1 MGSAMFIVWRESVEA
16 ILVIGILYAWLH
28 DNGYR
33 SGLRWLWAG
42 VAGGVGLAALL
53 GGAMVTV
60 QSQLAG
66 DALEWFQIAIVF
78 IAALLI
84 TQMVLWMRRHGRSL
98 KTDLHGEMARAMS
111 SANLAGVAVVAALA
125 VGREGAET
133 AIFLYGLAM
142 ERSGAELLPF
152 AAAGLAGFLLAL
164 ATGWLLARGGRT
176 LSWRAFFRISEAV
189 LLLLAA
195 ALLVSGTEKLIG
207 LDILPP
213 LVEPLWDSAFL
224 LDDGAGFGNFVA
236 QFTGYR
242 ARPSLTALLVF
253 GLYWATMLV
262 ALRRPIAARRG

>member
-16 ILVIGILYAWLH
+16 ILVIGILYAWLAE
-28 DNGYR
+28 NGYR
-33 SGLRWLWAG
+33 NGLRWLWGG
-42 VAGGVGLAALL
+42 VAGGVALAAVL

-78 IAALLI
+78 VAAALI
-84 TQMVLWMRRHGRSL
+84 AQMVLWMRRHGRSL
-98 KTDLHGEMARAMS
+98 KSELHGELARAMNQT
-111 SANLAGVAVVAALA
+111 NLTGVAVVAALA

-133 AIFLYGLAM
+133 AIFLYGLSM
-142 ERSGAELLPF
+142 ERGGAEWAPF
-152 AAAGLAGFLLAL
+152 AAASLAGFLLAL
-164 ATGWLLARGGRT
+164 FTGWVLARGGRY
-176 LSWRAFFRISEAV
+176 LSWRTFFRITEAL

-224 LDDGAGFGNFVA
+224 LDDGTGVGNFIA

-253 GLYWATMLV
+253 GAYWAAMLA
-262 ALRRPIAARRG
+262 ALRRPLVARVA